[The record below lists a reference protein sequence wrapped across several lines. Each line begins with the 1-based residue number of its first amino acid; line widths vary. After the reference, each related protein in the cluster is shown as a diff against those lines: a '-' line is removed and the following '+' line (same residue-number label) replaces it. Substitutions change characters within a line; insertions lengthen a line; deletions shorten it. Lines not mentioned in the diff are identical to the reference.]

1 MKPVPTELLSYIEH
15 HDCFYIL
22 GHREPD
28 GDCIGAQLAL
38 ASMLGSMGKRVH
50 VLSSGPFNRTE
61 ILQFESRFSIEVPAE
76 RDFERT
82 AAIVVDCSSLSRIGI
97 VSESMPDIPVAF
109 IDHHATASAAGPY
122 DWFDETAPAV
132 CSMIARLMEVLG
144 HQVTHEE
151 AELLFF
157 GICTDTGFFRH
168 LDERGGET
176 MRIAARLVDAGA
188 SPKRTFMSINGGRTL
203 SSRRMLGELLLRI
216 QPYYEG
222 KLLVSWVTLDDQQR
236 YGMSSRDSDLLY
248 QLMMGTVGC
257 EVCFVVKQETDTMC
271 TVGIRSR
278 DSVNVAEIA
287 ARFGGGGHRLAS
299 GLSVSGTV
307 TEVVSMLVDAFAPV
321 FGTQEDME
329 SDVGT

>member
-1 MKPVPTELLSYIEH
+1 
-15 HDCFYIL
+15 
-22 GHREPD
+22 
-28 GDCIGAQLAL
+28 
-38 ASMLGSMGKRVH
+38 
-50 VLSSGPFNRTE
+50 
-61 ILQFESRFSIEVPAE
+61 
-76 RDFERT
+76 
-82 AAIVVDCSSLSRIGI
+82 
-97 VSESMPDIPVAF
+97 
-109 IDHHATASAAGPY
+109 
-122 DWFDETAPAV
+122 
-132 CSMIARLMEVLG
+132 
-144 HQVTHEE
+144 
-151 AELLFF
+151 
-157 GICTDTGFFRH
+157 
-168 LDERGGET
+168 